1 MFIFADQ
8 HAYED
13 ILLQQTGDPALE
25 ELSIEKIEDYE
36 GLFERLTALPQDAEV
51 IVFLE
56 GKGYKGDNVTVAAKI
71 ATELGLL

>member
-8 HAYED
+8 DAYED
-13 ILLQQTGDPALE
+13 ILLQQNNDPTLE
-25 ELSIEKIEDYE
+25 GLSIEKTDDINE
-36 GLFERLTALPQDAEV
+36 LFERLTDLPPDAEV
-51 IVFLE
+51 IVFWE